1 MEYSW
6 RDAQV
11 GYAVLFT
18 PRNQDGR
25 APWATVEDV
34 TFRYNI
40 VRHAGGGMQIIG
52 ADTNHPSGPTRR
64 IEVVHNLFYDIDST
78 KWGGTGAF
86 VLIGEGPSEIT
97 IEHNTVSQSGNILMA
112 YGGTRTEPMPIAGLR
127 FRDNLVRHNQYG
139 VHGSDRAPGADTLRS
154 YFPGA
159 VFQSNGIGGGDAS
172 RYPAG
177 NVFVSE
183 AEFESQFANA
193 AAGDFRLRSNSRFRG
208 AASDKTDLGADIA
221 ALAVAVGLRPGA
233 RIQ

>member
-1 MEYSW
+1 MVSAW
-6 RDAQV
+6 RL
-11 GYAVLFT
+11 GNSRLFLPKLGWLRYRNSRNVLGEL
-18 PRNQDGR
+18 RN
-25 APWATVEDV
+25 V
-34 TFRYNI
+34 
-40 VRHAGGGMQIIG
+40 
-52 ADTNHPSGPTRR
+52 
-64 IEVVHNLFYDIDST
+64 
-78 KWGGTGAF
+78 
-86 VLIGEGPSEIT
+86 
-97 IEHNTVSQSGNILMA
+97 TVSQSGNILMA
-112 YGGTRTEPMPIAGLR
+112 YGGTRTEPMPITGLR
-127 FRDNLVRHNQYG
+127 FRNNLVRHNQYG

-177 NVFVSE
+177 NVFLSE

-208 AASDKTDLGADIA
+208 AASDKQDLGADIG